1 MFLEQITKN
10 IDYLALRFNH
20 YRKIEDLSEI
30 AILLIQNGAN
40 VNATYIYGNTP
51 LHLDYSSSF
60 YLI

>member
-10 IDYLALRFNH
+10 IDYLALQIKY
-20 YRKIEDLSEI
+20 YRKNKDLLEI

-40 VNATYIYGNTP
+40 VNATDFEGNTP

-60 YLI
+60 